1 MKNDDLAVLLK
12 RLHNAQLTAETVES
26 EWGKQYWAEVS
37 RKLSNKLDE
46 YFR

>member
-26 EWGKQYWAEVS
+26 DWGKQYWTEVS
-37 RKLSNKLDE
+37 QKLSNKLDA